1 MRALHFLCACAEPV
15 SRVAHAQ
22 NSLQMSLDSGWVGG
36 EGGILVALT
45 APLIAGALC
54 AGGQWRV
61 VVAAGFAQKTE
72 RAAAYLL

>member
-1 MRALHFLCACAEPV
+1 MCACAELAM
-15 SRVAHAQ
+15 SKVACAHYI
-22 NSLQMSLDSGWVGG
+22 SLQMSLDSGWVGG

-45 APLIAGALC
+45 APLIAGALR

-61 VVAAGFAQKTE
+61 VVAAGSAQKTE

>member
-1 MRALHFLCACAEPV
+1 MRALHFLSACSELV
-15 SRVAHAQ
+15 SWVARAQ

-36 EGGILVALT
+36 EGEILVALT
-45 APLIAGALC
+45 APLIAGALR

-61 VVAAGFAQKTE
+61 VVAAGSAQKTE